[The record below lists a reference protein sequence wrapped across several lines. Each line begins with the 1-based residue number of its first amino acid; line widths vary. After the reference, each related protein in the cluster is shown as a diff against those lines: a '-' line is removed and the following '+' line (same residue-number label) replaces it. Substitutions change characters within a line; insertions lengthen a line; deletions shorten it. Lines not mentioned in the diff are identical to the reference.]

1 MNKNERA
8 GFWAALEGR
17 HPNAQAQRLSEA
29 QSVQKAT
36 AEETSAHESLEGMDD
51 PRSIL
56 LDRRQEPS
64 LEGLIEPVVG
74 SGNFGRELDATE
86 LSGNEL
92 SSVEIKQQRAA
103 STVSAAAFSSAG
115 QSWNSYSMP
124 DLSQAAVEREA
135 DASFSGV
142 SAARA
147 SDALH
152 AQRSKPGAAKLDK
165 VRAAAEVC
173 KDWISRVPRPEMPT
187 GPELKEVLHRK
198 SRRLN
203 HRLRTFPWRNT
214 AQVLLARFKEDRLG
228 VTASSLTFTSL
239 LALVPFFTV
248 ALALFTAFPIFGKV
262 QQVLERWLM
271 DSLIPETIARQVLG
285 YLTQFASKA
294 SQLGLVGF
302 SILII
307 TAVMLI
313 LTIDRTLNNIWRVR
327 QLRPLGQRVLI
338 YWAAITL
345 GPLLLGLS
353 LVLSSYVMSASK
365 GLVNTLPGSLRF
377 VFDSIE
383 FMVLAAGMAGLYH
396 YVPNTPVRWRHAL
409 AGGVFVAVFMEV
421 AKKVLGMYLSSV
433 PTYSVIYGAFATL
446 PILLIW
452 MYVAWSIVLMGALV
466 TAYLPTVLAG
476 VERMTGHRGWQFEL
490 AVEVLQCLAKER
502 ELPHKGLY
510 VHQLSRRLRVEAA
523 QIQPVLQTLAQ
534 LDWVGAVQPPDAYAS
549 LESTEPRYVLLVDP
563 QITLAKPLVES
574 LLIQSCGAVQP
585 LWQRA
590 QLDTMNMAELIA
602 VPVADIHRDQ

>member
-17 HPNAQAQRLSEA
+17 RPNAQAQRLSEA

-36 AEETSAHESLEGMDD
+36 AEETSAHESPEGMDD
-51 PRSIL
+51 PGLML

-64 LEGLIEPVVG
+64 LEGPIEPVVG
-74 SGNFGRELDATE
+74 SGNLGRELDATE
-86 LSGNEL
+86 LPANEL
-92 SSVEIKQQRAA
+92 SSVDIKQQRAA

-124 DLSQAAVEREA
+124 DLSRTEVERGA
-135 DASFSGV
+135 DASFSGAP
-142 SAARA
+142 AARA

-152 AQRSKPGAAKLDK
+152 AQRSKPGKAKLDK

-173 KDWISRVPRPEMPT
+173 KDWISRVPRPQMPS

-203 HRLRTFPWRNT
+203 QRLRTFPWRNT

-490 AVEVLQCLAKER
+490 AIEVLQCLAKER

-563 QITLAKPLVES
+563 QITLAKPLVEG

-602 VPVADIHRDQ
+602 VPLADIHRGR

>member
-1 MNKNERA
+1 MPPAHAHQA
-8 GFWAALEGR
+8 GA
-17 HPNAQAQRLSEA
+17 
-29 QSVQKAT
+29 
-36 AEETSAHESLEGMDD
+36 
-51 PRSIL
+51 
-56 LDRRQEPS
+56 
-64 LEGLIEPVVG
+64 
-74 SGNFGRELDATE
+74 
-86 LSGNEL
+86 
-92 SSVEIKQQRAA
+92 
-103 STVSAAAFSSAG
+103 
-115 QSWNSYSMP
+115 
-124 DLSQAAVEREA
+124 
-135 DASFSGV
+135 ASFSGA
-142 SAARA
+142 SAALADRFG
-147 SDALH
+147 
-152 AQRSKPGAAKLDK
+152 KAKVLL
-165 VRAAAEVC
+165 AGC
-173 KDWISRVPRPEMPT
+173 KDLAGRIPKPRVPSKQ
-187 GPELKEVLHRK
+187 ELRDEFHRK
-198 SRRLN
+198 SRRVQL
-203 HRLRTFPWRNT
+203 RLRTFPWHNT

-248 ALALFTAFPIFGKV
+248 ALALFTAFPIFGKA
-262 QQVLERWLM
+262 QLVLERWLM

-302 SILII
+302 SILMV
-307 TAVMLI
+307 TALALI

-365 GLVNTLPGSLRF
+365 GLVNALPGSLRF

-383 FMVLAAGMAGLYH
+383 FVVLAAGMAGLYH
-396 YVPNTPVRWRHAL
+396 YVPNTPVRWRHAMV
-409 AGGVFVAVFMEV
+409 GGVFVAVFMEV
-421 AKKVLGMYLSSV
+421 AKKALGIYLSSV

-452 MYVAWSIVLMGALV
+452 MYVAWSIVLTGALV
-466 TAYLPTVLAG
+466 TAYLPTILSG

-502 ELPHKGLY
+502 ELPHKGLF
-510 VHQLSRRLRVEAA
+510 VHQLSRRLRIEAS
-523 QIQPVLQTLAQ
+523 QIQPVLQALAQ
-534 LDWVGAVQPPDAYAS
+534 LDWVGAVQPPDAYVS

-563 QITLAKPLVES
+563 RTTLVEPLVQS
-574 LLIQSCGAVQP
+574 LLLQPSEAVQP

-590 QLDTMNMAELIA
+590 QLDVMTMAELIA
-602 VPVADIHRDQ
+602 APMADIHRVDETTKLYE

>member
-1 MNKNERA
+1 MPSQQELK
-8 GFWAALEGR
+8 AAL
-17 HPNAQAQRLSEA
+17 
-29 QSVQKAT
+29 
-36 AEETSAHESLEGMDD
+36 
-51 PRSIL
+51 
-56 LDRRQEPS
+56 RR
-64 LEGLIEPVVG
+64 
-74 SGNFGRELDATE
+74 R
-86 LSGNEL
+86 
-92 SSVEIKQQRAA
+92 
-103 STVSAAAFSSAG
+103 
-115 QSWNSYSMP
+115 
-124 DLSQAAVEREA
+124 
-135 DASFSGV
+135 
-142 SAARA
+142 
-147 SDALH
+147 
-152 AQRSKPGAAKLDK
+152 
-165 VRAAAEVC
+165 
-173 KDWISRVPRPEMPT
+173 
-187 GPELKEVLHRK
+187 
-198 SRRLN
+198 SRRAQQ
-203 HRLRTFPWRNT
+203 RLRTFPWHNT

-248 ALALFTAFPIFGKV
+248 ALALFTAFPIFGKA
-262 QQVLERWLM
+262 QKVLERWLM

-302 SILII
+302 SILMV
-307 TAVMLI
+307 TAIALI

-365 GLVNTLPGSLRF
+365 GLVNALPGSLRF

-383 FMVLAAGMAGLYH
+383 FVVLAAGMAGLYH

-409 AGGVFVAVFMEV
+409 VGGVFVAVFMEV
-421 AKKVLGMYLSSV
+421 AKKVLGLYLSSV

-452 MYVAWSIVLMGALV
+452 MYVAWSIVLLGALV
-466 TAYLPTVLAG
+466 TAYLPTVLTG

-510 VHQLSRRLRVEAA
+510 VHQLSRRLRVEAS
-523 QIQPVLQTLAQ
+523 QIQPVLQALAK
-534 LDWVGAVQPPDAYAS
+534 LDWVGAVQPPDAYVS

-563 QITLAKPLVES
+563 QATRVEPLVQS
-574 LLIQSCGAVQP
+574 LLLEPSEAVRP

-590 QLDTMNMAELIA
+590 QLDAMTVAELIA
-602 VPVADIHRDQ
+602 VPGGNIHRV

>member
-1 MNKNERA
+1 MKKNERA
-8 GFWAALEGR
+8 GFWAALEGKTQQAR
-17 HPNAQAQRLSEA
+17 PLTEDRDRSAQPASADTPAAAQAA
-29 QSVQKAT
+29 GA
-36 AEETSAHESLEGMDD
+36 G
-51 PRSIL
+51 P
-56 LDRRQEPS
+56 LDQRQEPS
-64 LEGLIEPVVG
+64 LDGPGIPLEPVFEPMG
-74 SGNFGRELDATE
+74 EPGRSMGLPEPVPAP
-86 LSGNEL
+86 
-92 SSVEIKQQRAA
+92 A
-103 STVSAAAFSSAG
+103 VSPAAAFSTGAQG
-115 QSWNSYSMP
+115 WTSYSTPNSTPAQAQKAVHACVSGATDSP
-124 DLSQAAVEREA
+124 DPRTERVAERSSRL
-135 DASFSGV
+135 DK
-142 SAARA
+142 ARA
-147 SDALH
+147 L
-152 AQRSKPGAAKLDK
+152 AAG
-165 VRAAAEVC
+165 C
-173 KDWISRVPRPEMPT
+173 KDLAGRIPKPQMPNQQ
-187 GPELKEVLHRK
+187 ELRTALRRR
-198 SRRLN
+198 SRRAQQ
-203 HRLRTFPWRNT
+203 RLRTFPWHNT

-248 ALALFTAFPIFGKV
+248 ALALFTAFPIFGKA
-262 QQVLERWLM
+262 QKVLERWLM

-302 SILII
+302 SILMV
-307 TAVMLI
+307 TAIALI

-365 GLVNTLPGSLRF
+365 GLVNALPGSLRF

-383 FMVLAAGMAGLYH
+383 FVVLAAGMAGLYH

-409 AGGVFVAVFMEV
+409 VGGVFVAVFMEV
-421 AKKVLGMYLSSV
+421 AKKVLGLYLSSV

-452 MYVAWSIVLMGALV
+452 MYVAWSIVLLGALV
-466 TAYLPTVLAG
+466 TAFLPTVLTG

-510 VHQLSRRLRVEAA
+510 VHQLSRRLRVEAS
-523 QIQPVLQTLAQ
+523 QIQPVLQALAK
-534 LDWVGAVQPPDAYAS
+534 LDWVGAVQPPDAYVS

-563 QITLAKPLVES
+563 QATRVEPLVQS
-574 LLIQSCGAVQP
+574 LLLEPSEAVRP

-590 QLDTMNMAELIA
+590 QLDAMTVAELIA
-602 VPVADIHRDQ
+602 VPGGNIHRV

>member
-1 MNKNERA
+1 MKKNERA
-8 GFWAALEGR
+8 GFWAALEGKTQQAR
-17 HPNAQAQRLSEA
+17 PAVQDRGRLAQTANAA
-29 QSVQKAT
+29 
-36 AEETSAHESLEGMDD
+36 AE
-51 PRSIL
+51 PRPINQ
-56 LDRRQEPS
+56 RQEPRLNAPAS
-64 LEGLIEPVVG
+64 PLEPVIEPMHGPVPTPV
-74 SGNFGRELDATE
+74 
-86 LSGNEL
+86 
-92 SSVEIKQQRAA
+92 A
-103 STVSAAAFSSAG
+103 SSAAASSAAAQGGSRHSAPNAAQG
-115 QSWNSYSMP
+115 QS
-124 DLSQAAVEREA
+124 QTVEPA
-135 DASFSGV
+135 LFSGGGD
-142 SAARA
+142 SPGGRCERGTERTPGPRLDRARA
-147 SDALH
+147 L
-152 AQRSKPGAAKLDK
+152 AAG
-165 VRAAAEVC
+165 C
-173 KDWISRVPRPEMPT
+173 KDLAGRIPRPQMPSQQ
-187 GPELKEVLHRK
+187 ELKMALRRR
-198 SRRLN
+198 SRRVQQ
-203 HRLRTFPWRNT
+203 RLRTFPWHNT

-248 ALALFTAFPIFGKV
+248 ALALFTAFPIFGKA
-262 QQVLERWLM
+262 QKVLERWLM

-302 SILII
+302 SILMV
-307 TAVMLI
+307 TAIALI

-353 LVLSSYVMSASK
+353 LVLSSYVMSASR
-365 GLVNTLPGSLRF
+365 GLVNALPGSLRF

-383 FMVLAAGMAGLYH
+383 FVVLAAGMAGLYH

-409 AGGVFVAVFMEV
+409 VGGVFVAVFMEV
-421 AKKVLGMYLSSV
+421 AKKVLGLYLSSV

-452 MYVAWSIVLMGALV
+452 MYVAWSIVLLGALV
-466 TAYLPTVLAG
+466 TAYLPTVLTG

-502 ELPHKGLY
+502 ELPHKGLF
-510 VHQLSRRLRVEAA
+510 VHQLSRRLRVEAS
-523 QIQPVLQTLAQ
+523 QIQPVLQALAQ
-534 LDWVGAVQPPDAYAS
+534 LDWVGAVQPPDAYVS

-563 QITLAKPLVES
+563 HATRVEPLVQS
-574 LLIQSCGAVQP
+574 LLLEPSEAVRP

-590 QLDTMNMAELIA
+590 QFDAMTVAELIA
-602 VPVADIHRDQ
+602 APAGNIHRV

>member
-1 MNKNERA
+1 MKKNDRT
-8 GFWAALEGR
+8 GFWAALEGN
-17 HPNAQAQRLSEA
+17 PQAQQPS
-29 QSVQKAT
+29 T
-36 AEETSAHESLEGMDD
+36 AGVTPSPEPHL
-51 PRSIL
+51 
-56 LDRRQEPS
+56 RQEPS
-64 LEGLIEPVVG
+64 LHEPQFDAQEPQFAPPSNSPLAEQPSQQAAPPVG
-74 SGNFGRELDATE
+74 P
-86 LSGNEL
+86 
-92 SSVEIKQQRAA
+92 QAA
-103 STVSAAAFSSAG
+103 SF
-115 QSWNSYSMP
+115 
-124 DLSQAAVEREA
+124 SQAAQ
-135 DASFSGV
+135 SWSGYAAH
-142 SAARA
+142 SAQNMPP
-147 SDALH
+147 
-152 AQRSKPGAAKLDK
+152 AQSHQAGAASVSGASTAPADK
-165 VRAAAEVC
+165 FGKAKVLLAGC
-173 KDWISRVPRPEMPT
+173 KDLAGRIPKPRVPSKQ
-187 GPELKEVLHRK
+187 ELKDEFHRK
-198 SRRLN
+198 SRRVQL
-203 HRLRTFPWRNT
+203 RLRTFPWQNT

-248 ALALFTAFPIFGKV
+248 ALALFTAFPIFGKA
-262 QQVLERWLM
+262 QLVLERWLM

-302 SILII
+302 SILMV
-307 TAVMLI
+307 TALALI

-365 GLVNTLPGSLRF
+365 GLVNALPGSLRF

-383 FMVLAAGMAGLYH
+383 FVVLAAGMAGLYH
-396 YVPNTPVRWRHAL
+396 YVPNTPVRWRHAMV
-409 AGGVFVAVFMEV
+409 GGVFVAVFMEV
-421 AKKVLGMYLSSV
+421 AKKALGIYLSSV

-452 MYVAWSIVLMGALV
+452 MYVAWSIVLTGALV
-466 TAYLPTVLAG
+466 TAYLPTILSG

-502 ELPHKGLY
+502 ELPHKGLF
-510 VHQLSRRLRVEAA
+510 VHQLSRRLRIEAS
-523 QIQPVLQTLAQ
+523 QIQPVLQALAQ
-534 LDWVGAVQPPDAYAS
+534 LDWVGAVQPPDAYVS

-563 QITLAKPLVES
+563 RTTLVEPLVQR
-574 LLIQSCGAVQP
+574 LLLQPSEAVQP

-590 QLDTMNMAELIA
+590 QLDVMTLAELIA
-602 VPVADIHRDQ
+602 APMADIHRVDEIHKTL

>member
-1 MNKNERA
+1 MKKNERA
-8 GFWAALEGR
+8 GFWAALEGKTQQAR
-17 HPNAQAQRLSEA
+17 PLTEDRDRSAQPALADTPAAAQAA
-29 QSVQKAT
+29 GA
-36 AEETSAHESLEGMDD
+36 G
-51 PRSIL
+51 P
-56 LDRRQEPS
+56 LDQRQEPS
-64 LEGLIEPVVG
+64 LDGPGIPLEPVFEPMG
-74 SGNFGRELDATE
+74 EPGRSMGLPEPVPAP
-86 LSGNEL
+86 
-92 SSVEIKQQRAA
+92 A
-103 STVSAAAFSSAG
+103 VSPAAAFSTGAQG
-115 QSWNSYSMP
+115 WTSYSTPNATPAQAQKAVHASASGATDSP
-124 DLSQAAVEREA
+124 D
-135 DASFSGV
+135 
-142 SAARA
+142 
-147 SDALH
+147 
-152 AQRSKPGAAKLDK
+152 
-165 VRAAAEVC
+165 
-173 KDWISRVPRPEMPT
+173 PRPERVAERSSRLDKARALAAGCKDLAGRIPKPQMPSQQ
-187 GPELKEVLHRK
+187 ELRTALRRR
-198 SRRLN
+198 SRRAQQ
-203 HRLRTFPWRNT
+203 RLRTFPWHNT

-248 ALALFTAFPIFGKV
+248 ALALFTAFPIFGKA
-262 QQVLERWLM
+262 QKVLERWLM

-302 SILII
+302 SILMV
-307 TAVMLI
+307 TAIALI

-365 GLVNTLPGSLRF
+365 GLVNALPGSLRF

-383 FMVLAAGMAGLYH
+383 FVVLAAGMAGLYH

-409 AGGVFVAVFMEV
+409 VGGVFVAVFMEV
-421 AKKVLGMYLSSV
+421 AKKVLGLYLSSV

-452 MYVAWSIVLMGALV
+452 MYVAWSIVLLGALV
-466 TAYLPTVLAG
+466 TAFLPTVLTG

-510 VHQLSRRLRVEAA
+510 VHQLSRRLRVEAS
-523 QIQPVLQTLAQ
+523 QIQPVLQALAK
-534 LDWVGAVQPPDAYAS
+534 LDWVGAVQPPDAYVS

-563 QITLAKPLVES
+563 QATRVEPLVQS
-574 LLIQSCGAVQP
+574 LLLEPSEAVRP

-590 QLDTMNMAELIA
+590 QLDAMTVAELIA
-602 VPVADIHRDQ
+602 VPGGNIHRV

>member
-1 MNKNERA
+1 MKKNERA
-8 GFWAALEGR
+8 GFWAALEGK
-17 HPNAQAQRLSEA
+17 AQQAR
-29 QSVQKAT
+29 SVTEDRDRAASPASAASPAA
-36 AEETSAHESLEGMDD
+36 AELRQFEQ
-51 PRSIL
+51 
-56 LDRRQEPS
+56 RQEPS
-64 LEGLIEPVVG
+64 LDGPGLPLEPVFEPMPDL
-74 SGNFGRELDATE
+74 GNDSARPE
-86 LSGNEL
+86 
-92 SSVEIKQQRAA
+92 SVPAPA
-103 STVSAAAFSSAG
+103 VSPAAAFSTGAQGWTS
-115 QSWNSYSMP
+115 SSMP
-124 DLSQAAVEREA
+124 NATQAQDQKAMHASVSGTTDSPGDSSERVAESLRSSRL
-135 DASFSGV
+135 DK
-142 SAARA
+142 ARA
-147 SDALH
+147 L
-152 AQRSKPGAAKLDK
+152 AAS
-165 VRAAAEVC
+165 C
-173 KDWISRVPRPEMPT
+173 KDLAGRIPKPQMPSQE
-187 GPELKEVLHRK
+187 ELKTALRRR
-198 SRRLN
+198 SRRAQQ
-203 HRLRTFPWRNT
+203 RLRTFPWHNT

-248 ALALFTAFPIFGKV
+248 ALALFTAFPIFGKA
-262 QQVLERWLM
+262 QKVLERWLM

-302 SILII
+302 SILMV
-307 TAVMLI
+307 TALALI

-365 GLVNTLPGSLRF
+365 GLVNALPGSLRF

-383 FMVLAAGMAGLYH
+383 FVVLAAGMAGLYH

-409 AGGVFVAVFMEV
+409 VGGVFVAVFMEV
-421 AKKVLGMYLSSV
+421 AKKVLGLYLSSV

-452 MYVAWSIVLMGALV
+452 MYVAWSIVLLGALV

-476 VERMTGHRGWQFEL
+476 VERLTGHRGWQFEL

-510 VHQLSRRLRVEAA
+510 VHQLSRRLRVEAS
-523 QIQPVLQTLAQ
+523 QIQPVLQALAK
-534 LDWVGAVQPPDAYAS
+534 LDWVGAVQPPDAYVS

-563 QITLAKPLVES
+563 HATRVEPLVQS
-574 LLIQSCGAVQP
+574 LLLEPSEAVRP

-590 QLDTMNMAELIA
+590 QLDAMTVAELIA
-602 VPVADIHRDQ
+602 VPGGNIHRV

>member
-1 MNKNERA
+1 MKKNERA
-8 GFWAALEGR
+8 GFWAALEGK
-17 HPNAQAQRLSEA
+17 AQQARPVTEDRDRVVSPA
-29 QSVQKAT
+29 STAAT
-36 AEETSAHESLEGMDD
+36 AAANVAAE
-51 PRSIL
+51 PRQVEQ
-56 LDRRQEPS
+56 RQEPS
-64 LEGLIEPVVG
+64 LDGPGLPLEPVFEPLPDL
-74 SGNFGRELDATE
+74 GNDLARHEPVPAPAATP
-86 LSGNEL
+86 
-92 SSVEIKQQRAA
+92 
-103 STVSAAAFSSAG
+103 AAAFSTAAQG
-115 QSWNSYSMP
+115 WTSYSTP
-124 DLSQAAVEREA
+124 NTTPAQEQKAVHA
-135 DASFSGV
+135 CVSGV
-142 SAARA
+142 TDSPDDSSQRVAESPRSSRLDKARA
-147 SDALH
+147 L
-152 AQRSKPGAAKLDK
+152 AAS
-165 VRAAAEVC
+165 C
-173 KDWISRVPRPEMPT
+173 KDLAGRIPKPQMPSQQ
-187 GPELKEVLHRK
+187 ELRTELRRR
-198 SRRLN
+198 SRRAQQ
-203 HRLRTFPWRNT
+203 RLRTFPWHNT

-248 ALALFTAFPIFGKV
+248 ALALFTAFPIFGKA
-262 QQVLERWLM
+262 QKVLERWLM

-302 SILII
+302 SILMV
-307 TAVMLI
+307 TAIALI

-365 GLVNTLPGSLRF
+365 GMVNALPGSLRF

-383 FMVLAAGMAGLYH
+383 FVVLAAGMAGLYH

-409 AGGVFVAVFMEV
+409 VGGVFVAVFMEV
-421 AKKVLGMYLSSV
+421 AKKVLGLYLSSV

-452 MYVAWSIVLMGALV
+452 MYVAWSIVLLGALV

-476 VERMTGHRGWQFEL
+476 VERLTGHRGWQFEL

-510 VHQLSRRLRVEAA
+510 VHQLSRRLRVEAS
-523 QIQPVLQTLAQ
+523 QIQPVLQALAK
-534 LDWVGAVQPPDAYAS
+534 LDWVGAVQPPDAYVS

-563 QITLAKPLVES
+563 HATRVEPLVQS
-574 LLIQSCGAVQP
+574 LLLEPSEAVRP

-590 QLDTMNMAELIA
+590 QLDAMTVAELIA
-602 VPVADIHRDQ
+602 APGGNIHRV

>member
-1 MNKNERA
+1 MKKNERA
-8 GFWAALEGR
+8 GFWAALEGKTQQAR
-17 HPNAQAQRLSEA
+17 PLTEDRDRSAQPASADTPAAAQAA
-29 QSVQKAT
+29 GA
-36 AEETSAHESLEGMDD
+36 G
-51 PRSIL
+51 P
-56 LDRRQEPS
+56 LDQRQEPS
-64 LEGLIEPVVG
+64 LDIPLEPVFEPMG
-74 SGNFGRELDATE
+74 EPGRSMGLPEPVPAP
-86 LSGNEL
+86 
-92 SSVEIKQQRAA
+92 A
-103 STVSAAAFSSAG
+103 VSPAAAFSTGAQG
-115 QSWNSYSMP
+115 WTSYSTPNATPAQAQKAVHASISGATDSP
-124 DLSQAAVEREA
+124 DPRTERVAERSSRL
-135 DASFSGV
+135 DK
-142 SAARA
+142 ARA
-147 SDALH
+147 L
-152 AQRSKPGAAKLDK
+152 AAG
-165 VRAAAEVC
+165 C
-173 KDWISRVPRPEMPT
+173 KDLAGRIPKPQMPSQQ
-187 GPELKEVLHRK
+187 ELRTALRRR
-198 SRRLN
+198 SRRAQQ
-203 HRLRTFPWRNT
+203 RLRTFPWHNT

-248 ALALFTAFPIFGKV
+248 ALALFTAFPIFGKA
-262 QQVLERWLM
+262 QKVLERWLM

-302 SILII
+302 SILMV
-307 TAVMLI
+307 TAIALI

-365 GLVNTLPGSLRF
+365 GLVNALPGSLRF

-383 FMVLAAGMAGLYH
+383 FVVLAAGMAGLYH

-409 AGGVFVAVFMEV
+409 VGGVFVAVFMEV
-421 AKKVLGMYLSSV
+421 AKKVLGLYLSSV

-452 MYVAWSIVLMGALV
+452 MYVAWSIVLLGALV
-466 TAYLPTVLAG
+466 TAYLPTVLTG

-510 VHQLSRRLRVEAA
+510 VHQLSRRLRVEAS
-523 QIQPVLQTLAQ
+523 QIQPVLQALAK
-534 LDWVGAVQPPDAYAS
+534 LDWVGAVQPPDAYVS

-563 QITLAKPLVES
+563 QATRVEPLVQS
-574 LLIQSCGAVQP
+574 LLLEPSEAVRP

-590 QLDTMNMAELIA
+590 QLDAMTVAELIA
-602 VPVADIHRDQ
+602 VPGGNIHRV